1 MDYLRSKR
9 IKLLIGLI
17 VLFLLLQVYKF
28 ISVRV
33 INVDLPKGKIVFS
46 SGADGDDE
54 IYTMNINGTNLK
66 QLTRN
71 SVTKTNTA
79 TDNEPSFSPDGKNIV
94 FRSSRL
100 GNQDYRII
108 TDNRGR
114 SIGGVFSGGAADIYV
129 MDSNGNN
136 QNPLTYQDLAS
147 KPFFS
152 PDGKK
157 VISLSNRIFSSK
169 LMDIN
174 TLEQKIL
181 NFGGGQF
188 EFSKDGEKI
197 FNNIKN
203 DISVTDIDGVN
214 SVRLTNF
221 SDGQESRILSE
232 KRPGIAF
239 ALSPDGNKIA
249 IATIERKNN
258 QSNRLFK
265 FYTMNADGSDL
276 RERYRLDSEVIG
288 IIYEFK
294 YAPDGN
300 NVLFSL
306 DLNTWG
312 IYSLNL
318 INNNV
323 IDLIGEKENWEKILN
338 FTFTPDGK
346 RIVFVADIEP
356 KNYYFYA
363 VTLRNIKAF
372 INYYLFRKSTPFYDN
387 KYLCIMDIDG
397 GNYRRITRLP
407 EGTELGRDFIHWED

>member
-169 LMDIN
+169 LMDI
-174 TLEQKIL
+174 
-181 NFGGGQF
+181 
-188 EFSKDGEKI
+188 
-197 FNNIKN
+197 
-203 DISVTDIDGVN
+203 
-214 SVRLTNF
+214 
-221 SDGQESRILSE
+221 
-232 KRPGIAF
+232 
-239 ALSPDGNKIA
+239 SPP
-249 IATIERKNN
+249 
-258 QSNRLFK
+258 L
-265 FYTMNADGSDL
+265 
-276 RERYRLDSEVIG
+276 
-288 IIYEFK
+288 
-294 YAPDGN
+294 
-300 NVLFSL
+300 
-306 DLNTWG
+306 
-312 IYSLNL
+312 
-318 INNNV
+318 
-323 IDLIGEKENWEKILN
+323 
-338 FTFTPDGK
+338 
-346 RIVFVADIEP
+346 
-356 KNYYFYA
+356 
-363 VTLRNIKAF
+363 
-372 INYYLFRKSTPFYDN
+372 
-387 KYLCIMDIDG
+387 
-397 GNYRRITRLP
+397 
-407 EGTELGRDFIHWED
+407 